1 MLEAQQRFRF
11 AVAVLLFQKSPQRET
26 AMVPHDRGRAE
37 SNDATCLLK
46 SPAKID
52 IVASL
57 VVFGIEATDVFKR
70 PPIERHVTTRN
81 VLGDYVCEQNMAGP
95 ARRCRH
101 TGLDPVLCRRGH
113 VWPADSSVIAAQERA
128 D

>member
-1 MLEAQQRFRF
+1 MLKAEQRFRF

-26 AMVPHDRGRAE
+26 AMVPHDRGRAK

-52 IVASL
+52 IVAGL

-81 VLGDYVCEQNMAGP
+81 VLGDYVCE
-95 ARRCRH
+95 
-101 TGLDPVLCRRGH
+101 
-113 VWPADSSVIAAQERA
+113 
-128 D
+128 

>member
-1 MLEAQQRFRF
+1 MLKAEQRFRF

-26 AMVPHDRGRAE
+26 AMVPHDRGRAK

-52 IVASL
+52 IVAGL

-81 VLGDYVCEQNMAGP
+81 VLGDYVGEQNMAGS

-113 VWPADSSVIAAQERA
+113 ALFTHSTLNAPPKRA